1 MTTPYISVD
10 SNKNLQ
16 LHIYVL
22 GHYPM
27 GESILIIVYERI
39 KKKVH
44 KSILIDYYEKNNI
57 NRFKPYF
64 ISII

>member
-44 KSILIDYYEKNNI
+44 KSILIDYYEK
-57 NRFKPYF
+57 K
-64 ISII
+64 